1 MSKYLQKCSKTI
13 LKINEKVIKRSLSYC
28 QEYKVKYIQLFL
40 YEPNLTFANTLLLL
54 SVEKAFC

>member
-13 LKINEKVIKRSLSYC
+13 LKINKKKLLKEVFHIE
-28 QEYKVKYIQLFL
+28 EYKVKYIQLFL

-54 SVEKAFC
+54 SFEKAFC